1 MLNSEYLAN
10 SRRWASFTVWGAG
23 RDARQFV
30 GLLSEG
36 ARRRIKAMCDVDP
49 KKIGTQFTFFAGTKV
64 QILTLRTHT

>member
-49 KKIGTQFTFFAGTKV
+49 KKIGIQF
-64 QILTLRTHT
+64 I